1 MICKVK
7 SPEMKCWTNDVQNQS
22 LKMIV
27 HKMAYQKSL
36 LWSYKKIFDLKKRK
50 NSYKDILNVNC
61 NLI

>member
-1 MICKVK
+1 
-7 SPEMKCWTNDVQNQS
+7 MKCWTNDVQNQS

-50 NSYKDILNVNC
+50 NSYKDILNVNG